1 VIVRLTGALLRALLI
16 ALVVATPA
24 LLLQDTGTDTA
35 QVVVL
40 VALIAGCFVFIEY
53 YSQYPSIIEFRFAPP
68 YNRVRFFTLF
78 ATVLLLTVN
87 RAGAHLD
94 TPVADLLNAIGT
106 LLSRVIDFPYSP
118 VRLVLV
124 SLPEDT
130 PAHLIEKVRVAA
142 GISYILAMTSL
153 VIFGY
158 LVKVHGWPGRQG
170 AFNVWI
176 NLPLFDPTGGGDV
189 LTRLKRDA
197 TINVILG
204 FLLPFLIPAGFK
216 VLTAVIG
223 PVTITN
229 PQTLIW
235 TMTAWA
241 LIPANLIMRGIAL
254 GRIADMI
261 SEKRRRTYAE
271 AKAEETLQTA

>member
-1 VIVRLTGALLRALLI
+1 MIVRLTGALLRALLI

-271 AKAEETLQTA
+271 AKAVETLQTA

>member
-1 VIVRLTGALLRALLI
+1 MIVRLTGALLRALLI

>member
-1 VIVRLTGALLRALLI
+1 MIVRLTGALLRALLL

-24 LLLQDTGTDTA
+24 LLLPDTGADTA

-53 YSQYPSIIEFRFAPP
+53 FGQYPSIVEFRYASP

-94 TPVADLLNAIGT
+94 TPVADLLNALGT
-106 LLSRVIDFPYSP
+106 LLSRAIDFPYSP

-124 SLPEDT
+124 SLPEST
-130 PAHLIEKVRVAA
+130 PAHLVETVRVAA
-142 GISYILAMTSL
+142 GISYITALCSL
-153 VIFGY
+153 LIFAY

-189 LTRLKRDA
+189 LARLKRDA
-197 TINVILG
+197 SLNVLLG
-204 FLLPFLIPAGFK
+204 FLLPFLAPAAFK
-216 VLTAVIG
+216 LLTSVVG
-223 PVTITN
+223 PISITN

-241 LIPANLIMRGIAL
+241 LLPANLIMRGIAL

-261 SEKRRRTYAE
+261 EEKRRRTYAE
-271 AKAEETLQTA
+271 AKTDDSMQAA

>member
-94 TPVADLLNAIGT
+94 TPVADLLNAIGA
-106 LLSRVIDFPYSP
+106 
-118 VRLVLV
+118 RLYG
-124 SLPEDT
+124 PRED
-130 PAHLIEKVRVAA
+130 
-142 GISYILAMTSL
+142 
-153 VIFGY
+153 
-158 LVKVHGWPGRQG
+158 
-170 AFNVWI
+170 
-176 NLPLFDPTGGGDV
+176 
-189 LTRLKRDA
+189 
-197 TINVILG
+197 
-204 FLLPFLIPAGFK
+204 
-216 VLTAVIG
+216 
-223 PVTITN
+223 
-229 PQTLIW
+229 
-235 TMTAWA
+235 
-241 LIPANLIMRGIAL
+241 
-254 GRIADMI
+254 
-261 SEKRRRTYAE
+261 
-271 AKAEETLQTA
+271 